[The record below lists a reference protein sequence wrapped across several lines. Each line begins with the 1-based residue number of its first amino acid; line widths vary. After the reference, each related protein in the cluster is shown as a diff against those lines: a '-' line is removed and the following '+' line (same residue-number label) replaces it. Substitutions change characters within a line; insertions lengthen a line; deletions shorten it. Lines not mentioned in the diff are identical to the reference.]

1 MSTCLRTEIFPIPVI
16 PYNMAPPVLPSPF
29 LLKAETNNKY
39 LRYQLDAESDINEIL
54 QFSEDNP
61 DSRFVKFTTE
71 TPNNEDYADKHY
83 VHIKCSYNGNYLRRV
98 DQNRLLVLAAA
109 TDRNETKDNWACT
122 LFKVEPVGPPDNN
135 NQITCCRLLIKYKYF
150 KFCISVIFVSKLF
163 SNRLRHL
170 QSDLLTRPFIE
181 NRFELRLHQ
190 KTPDSQG
197 VDVYSVSG
205 GTCKC

>member
-1 MSTCLRTEIFPIPVI
+1 
-16 PYNMAPPVLPSPF
+16 MAPPVLPSPF

-39 LRYQLDAESDINEIL
+39 LRYQLDAESDINEIV

-135 NQITCCRLLIKYKYF
+135 NQITRC
-150 KFCISVIFVSKLF
+150 
-163 SNRLRHL
+163 RLRHL

-197 VDVYSVSG
+197 VDMYSVSG

>member
-1 MSTCLRTEIFPIPVI
+1 
-16 PYNMAPPVLPSPF
+16 MAPPILPSPF

-135 NQITCCRLLIKYKYF
+135 NQITRC
-150 KFCISVIFVSKLF
+150 
-163 SNRLRHL
+163 RLRHL

-197 VDVYSVSG
+197 VDVYSVSSDKAMYRLSKDRNRRPG
-205 GTCKC
+205 SKAKHLLETEFGSGEKKEEEALDDSDSTTT